1 MHAYLSDELARMRS
15 QEIRSN
21 LNSWRGGL
29 PAERV
34 GVRPRGL
41 RPARRLQAAV
51 IAALHG
57 DR

>member
-1 MHAYLSDELARMRS
+1 VYSQLSEELTRMRS

-29 PAERV
+29 PADRV

-41 RPARRLQAAV
+41 RPARRLHAAV
-51 IAALHG
+51 MAALHG